1 MHRLRRYAVLAICC
15 AAAAACSP
23 TAQQQAQP
31 PASVPTQATEPAGEV
46 TLAFAG
52 DVHFTDRTSRVLDDV
67 AKLDPVTRMMG
78 DADLAMVNLESAVTS
93 RGTPEPKTFL
103 FRARP
108 GSFAALKSAGV
119 DVVTIANNHALDY
132 GRVGLADTLAHAAQA
147 QMPVVGAGSSASAAF
162 APRLFTIRGTRIA
175 VLGMSQISELWR
187 SWRATSTTS
196 GIAMARDTK
205 LAVDAVRR
213 AAQQAEVVV
222 VYLHWGTEYQKCPSA
237 EQRALARRLADAGAD
252 VLVGTHAHV
261 LLGDG
266 WLDDTYVHYGMSN
279 FVWWRNDA
287 ATNDTEVLRLTLRS
301 GKVTS
306 AEVTPAYINRTTG
319 IPAAASTAQSSRI
332 LAVRARAVACSGLLP
347 SARPPSPSAR
357 S

>member
-1 MHRLRRYAVLAICC
+1 MHRLRRYAVLAVCC

-23 TAQQQAQP
+23 APRQQAQQ
-31 PASVPTQATEPAGEV
+31 PAPVPTPTTESAGEV

-78 DADLAMVNLESAVTS
+78 DADLAMVNLETAVTS

-103 FRARP
+103 FRAP
-108 GSFAALKSAGV
+108 AGSFAALKSAGV
-119 DVVTIANNHALDY
+119 DVVTVANNHALDY
-132 GRVGLADTLAHAAQA
+132 GRVGLADTLADAAKA

-162 APRLFTIRGTRIA
+162 APHLFTIRGTRIA

-187 SWRATSTTS
+187 SWRATSTTP

-213 AAQQAEVVV
+213 AAREADVVV

-237 EQRALARRLADAGAD
+237 EQRALARQLADAGAD

-266 WLDDTYVHYGMSN
+266 WLGDTYVHYGMSN
-279 FVWWRNDA
+279 FVWWRDDA
-287 ATNDTEVLRLTLRS
+287 ATNDTEVLRLTVTS
-301 GKVTS
+301 GRVTS
-306 AEVTPAYINRTTG
+306 AEVIPAYIDRTSG
-319 IPAAASTAQSSRI
+319 IPAATSGADSRRI
-332 LAVRARAVACSGLLP
+332 LAVRARANACSGL
-347 SARPPSPSAR
+347 SPSAPR